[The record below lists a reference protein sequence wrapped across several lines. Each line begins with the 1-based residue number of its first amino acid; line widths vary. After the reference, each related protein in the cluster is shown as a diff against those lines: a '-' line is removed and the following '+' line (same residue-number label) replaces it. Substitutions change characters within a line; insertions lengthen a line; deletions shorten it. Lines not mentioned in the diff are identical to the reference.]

1 MTPAGRILGPPLNQP
16 MTLDQFRRT
25 LDGASP
31 PEGLTAPLRALWLD
45 GRGDWDQA
53 HRVAGDVEAAT
64 GAWVHAY
71 LHRKE
76 GDLENAA
83 YWYRR
88 AGKPAATSALDDEW
102 AAIVT
107 LLLSRVND

>member
-1 MTPAGRILGPPLNQP
+1 

-25 LDGASP
+25 LTDAAP
-31 PEGLTAPLRALWLD
+31 PQNLTAPLRALWFD
-45 GRGDWDQA
+45 GRGDWNQA
-53 HRVAGDVEAAT
+53 HSVAQDVEDAT

-76 GDLENAA
+76 GDLQNAE

-88 AGKPAATSALDDEW
+88 AGKPVATSALDDEW
-102 AAIVT
+102 AAMVT
-107 LLLSRVND
+107 LLLSRVDD